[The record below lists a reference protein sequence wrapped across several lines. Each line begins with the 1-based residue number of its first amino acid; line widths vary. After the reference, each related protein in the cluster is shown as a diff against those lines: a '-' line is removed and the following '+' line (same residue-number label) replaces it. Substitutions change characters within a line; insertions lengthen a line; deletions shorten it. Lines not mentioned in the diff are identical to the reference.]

1 MNKYII
7 KLKNSPC
14 SNVLFMKAIDREEP
28 RHDLGSVSRRFNSEA
43 QVRAR
48 DRQCDV
54 FGGQSDIGTD
64 FSPSS

>member
-1 MNKYII
+1 
-7 KLKNSPC
+7 
-14 SNVLFMKAIDREEP
+14 MKAKDREEP

-64 FSPSS
+64 FSLSSLVLYKRKLSFIHI